1 MAMNKDEIRK
11 ILASVRPGGQDAAD
25 PLIASAKESAQK
37 DPELARWFEEQQEFD
52 RKFAEALGE
61 IPIPAGLQTRIM
73 AAASGRIRQPSRSLI
88 RQRSLW
94 PRRFGWAAAAIAVLV
109 ALFSFSRALF
119 QPAVSLADFRGEMI
133 SFIKLVPPLEL
144 ESPDL
149 ERIQTWLGRTDAP
162 ADVSVPPG
170 LSALE
175 PVGCRV
181 LFFRGQKV
189 TLICFRRSG
198 TKLVHLLVLDHLAL
212 QSLRSDGAPV
222 FVQEGEWMTAAWRE
236 KGRIYLL
243 AAQGDRALLERYL
256 QKSSS

>member
-1 MAMNKDEIRK
+1 MDKDEIRK
-11 ILASVRPGGQDAAD
+11 ILASARPGGQDADD
-25 PLIASAKESAQK
+25 PLIASAQESAQK
-37 DPELARWFEEQQEFD
+37 DPELTRLFEEQQEFD
-52 RKFAEALGE
+52 RRFAEAVDE

-73 AAASGRIRQPSRSLI
+73 AAGVSEKARIRQG
-88 RQRSLW
+88 SLW
-94 PRRFGWAAAAIAVLV
+94 PRRIGWAVATIVVLI
-109 ALFSFSRALF
+109 ALFSAWRGLF

-133 SFIKLVPPLEL
+133 SFIKLAPPLEL
-144 ESPDL
+144 ESRDL
-149 ERIQTWLGRTDAP
+149 ERIQTWLSRTDAP

-170 LSALE
+170 LSTLE

-189 TLICFRRSG
+189 TLICFRRGG
-198 TKLVHLLVLDHLAL
+198 TKLAHLLVLDRLAL
-212 QSLRSDGAPV
+212 QGLSSDGVPV
-222 FVQEGEWMTAAWRE
+222 FAQEGEWMTATWNE